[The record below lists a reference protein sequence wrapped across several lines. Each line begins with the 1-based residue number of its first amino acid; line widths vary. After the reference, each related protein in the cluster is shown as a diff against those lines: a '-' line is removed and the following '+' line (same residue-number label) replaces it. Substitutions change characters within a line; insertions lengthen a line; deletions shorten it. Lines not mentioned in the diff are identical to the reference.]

1 MYDKCS
7 DCEYIN
13 YDKFVKKVE
22 TQQKE
27 FIKYLAKRYNDTT
40 SVIGSYGS
48 NTDMLYAKKYLIN
61 EILQKYKEIIGVSE

>member
-1 MYDKCS
+1 MFIKNKKYDS
-7 DCEYIN
+7 LIQAQEA
-13 YDKFVKKVE
+13 
-22 TQQKE
+22 QQKV

-61 EILQKYKEIIGVSE
+61 EILQKYKEIIGDNEECTG